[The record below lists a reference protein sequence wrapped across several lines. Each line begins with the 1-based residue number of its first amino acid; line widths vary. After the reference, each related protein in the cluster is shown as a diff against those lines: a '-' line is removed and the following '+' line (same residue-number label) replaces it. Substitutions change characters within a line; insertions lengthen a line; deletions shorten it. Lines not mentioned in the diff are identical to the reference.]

1 MELIT
6 GMPVDTRFSLFSRIL
21 LQTCAILTLP
31 LFFGVVAHAQQ
42 TKKVYRIGYLS
53 GGSSI
58 QIREE
63 AFRQALREL
72 GYTEGQNLVIEWRF
86 AKGRMSQRPEL
97 AAELVDLKVECIVA
111 TGSGETAVA
120 RKATTT
126 IPIVMMSSTDP
137 LGTGFVV
144 SLARPGG
151 NITGLT
157 SVIGDLGGKAVEI
170 LKETIPALSRIVAP
184 EPARGVSQ
192 DFFFKQTEVPARA
205 LGVKVIRLPIRGPQD
220 FEQVFRTATEQRA
233 DALLNRLPPTT
244 ASAQRKQFVDLA
256 AKTRLPAIYF
266 LRGCG

>member
-1 MELIT
+1 MCIIVTFKPRLVYRFNENGVTHDEISKMELIT

-157 SVIGDLGGKAVEI
+157 SVIA
-170 LKETIPALSRIVAP
+170 
-184 EPARGVSQ
+184 
-192 DFFFKQTEVPARA
+192 
-205 LGVKVIRLPIRGPQD
+205 
-220 FEQVFRTATEQRA
+220 
-233 DALLNRLPPTT
+233 
-244 ASAQRKQFVDLA
+244 
-256 AKTRLPAIYF
+256 
-266 LRGCG
+266 